1 MMRKAAAKRTHAVI
15 DSALQ
20 LPAGRGMR
28 SGDLLEGFHREFR
41 ALPAQEGA
49 A

>member
-1 MMRKAAAKRTHAVI
+1 MRAVKRTHAVI
-15 DSALQ
+15 DSAFQ

-28 SGDLLEGFHREFR
+28 FGDLLEGFHREFR